1 MSRRHQGPRTGRKR
15 VAGSSLLIPALVTA
29 WPALAQVPALPA
41 VPAPGGDPG
50 LVALLLRQA
59 RYWRNQ
65 GQYDKAQTAV
75 EQAVQVAPNDRDV
88 LQAEGDLQASSGNLE
103 AARRTQAILSRV
115 APGSRQ
121 LEALDRALQ
130 VRAIDPAT
138 LSGIRASGAAG
149 DNEAAVSGYRAI
161 FGSNPPPPE
170 LALEYYQSL
179 AGTQKGWQEAR
190 NGLAGIV
197 TRDPEDLQAQL
208 AYAQVLTFREPTRA
222 QGIGR
227 LQGLAALSGRS
238 PAVAS
243 SAAQDWRQ
251 ALLWLPNSKDS
262 IPAFQK
268 WLQAHPDDAVIIER
282 SRNTTVQAPADL
294 VGTARSNG
302 FNALAAGRLDDAAK
316 QFSDALA
323 RAPNDPDALGGLG
336 LVRARQNRT
345 AEAAQSLR
353 RAIATDPAHASRWQ
367 PALDG
372 LATSEDYA
380 AAHELI
386 AHGRYDEAQ
395 QKLEALIHRGGD
407 TTGAQLMLADM
418 QQKRGRNDAAGNGF
432 RTILAAHPDNPDA
445 LLGLAR
451 LEMSAGQAAKARS
464 LLDRLGGRRA
474 RDVAQI
480 EAQQTDDLADQ
491 SGSLDDRIA
500 ALQDAV
506 GRTGSDPW
514 MRLRL
519 AQALLKADRRSDAQS
534 VMAVIGQTA
543 NPSAAALQAGILFAG
558 QTNDLGTAR
567 ALLARLPVRS
577 RTPDTQAVAD
587 QVALDAEIDAAEADG
602 SAGHG
607 RLVALA
613 QQPDPTGARGV
624 QIAQALMRLGD
635 KAAAGRALRLGIQ
648 ATPSPRPA
656 QRLAY
661 AGSMLGMD
669 NSKGARAMLAA
680 LDSQLAARGA
690 ALTPDQD
697 AARKRLV
704 AGLAVVD
711 SDRLNEQGRQAEAYD
726 RLAPVLAADP
736 DAVAPTLAM
745 ARLYQSDQRPR
756 KALALDLAVLE
767 RSPSD
772 LDAHLAAVQAAVDCG
787 DLNQAASL
795 ARNALVIDP
804 QDPRA
809 WLAAAAVHRARNN
822 GRAALADL
830 AHAREVRRQQLGLDP
845 NTRINDAIASD
856 TPVDENPFRRTTA
869 ASNSVDLVTDS
880 DDTDPDGLGG
890 KATEVSVVTSPK
902 AAPDAML
909 GNIESQID
917 TLQTQMAPS
926 LDVDIGLRSRSGSGG
941 LDSLTQATVPIVAS
955 LPVGVGSAHWFAGL
969 TPTVLSSGSLDQAAT
984 TISRFG
990 TLALHPSDLDTN
1002 GSSNQAGV
1010 AFDAGYANSWLSAD
1024 AGSSPLGFR
1033 IANVLGGL
1041 ELSPKLTPNLTLR
1054 LTGERRAVTDS
1065 VLSYAGL
1072 HDPGSDSV
1080 WGGVTRSRGHAQI
1093 ELANREAVFYAGGG
1107 YSVLDGTHV
1116 ASNSEIEAGIG
1127 GSIQVWHQD
1136 DQRVRIGIDVTYF
1149 GYDKNLRY
1157 FTLGQGGYF
1166 SPQSY
1171 IAAVVPVTWNGKS
1184 GPWSWTAAGS
1194 VGYQNYTEHSS
1205 AYYPDDPGLQAALE
1219 DSNATL
1225 TSYAGRSV
1233 SGLAGSANG
1242 KVEYQLT
1249 SSLRLG
1255 ATAFY
1260 QRAGDWDEA
1269 QALLTA
1275 RYSFSGNP

>member
-1 MSRRHQGPRTGRKR
+1 MSRRRQAPGIGRKR
-15 VAGSSLLIPALVTA
+15 AVGGSLLIPALVTA
-29 WPALAQVPALPA
+29 WPALAQVATPPA
-41 VPAPGGDPG
+41 VITPVETPG
-50 LVALLLRQA
+50 LVTLLLRQA

-65 GQYDKAQTAV
+65 GQYDKAQIAV
-75 EQAVQVAPNDRDV
+75 DRAVQVAPNDRDV

-138 LSGIRASGAAG
+138 LSGIRASGVAG
-149 DNEAAVSGYRAI
+149 DNQAAVSGYRAI
-161 FGSNPPPPE
+161 FGNNPPPPE

-179 AGTQKGWQEAR
+179 AGTQKGWPEAR
-190 NGLAGIV
+190 SGLAAIV
-197 TRDPEDLQAQL
+197 ARDPEDLQAQL

-227 LQGLAALSGRS
+227 LQGLAALAGRS

-243 SAAQDWRQ
+243 SAAQDLRQ
-251 ALLWLPNSKDS
+251 ALLWLPSSKDS

-268 WLQAHPDDAVIIER
+268 WLQAHPDDTVIAER

-294 VGTARSNG
+294 VGTDRSNG
-302 FNALAAGRLDDAAK
+302 FNALASGRLDDAAA
-316 QFSDALA
+316 QFTAALI

-353 RAIATDPAHASRWQ
+353 QAIAADRAHASRWQ

-386 AHGRYDEAQ
+386 AHGRNDEAQ
-395 QKLEALIHRGGD
+395 QKLESLIRHGGD
-407 TTGAQLMLADM
+407 TTGAQLMLADL
-418 QQKRGRNDAAGNGF
+418 QQKRGRNDAAGNSF

-451 LEMSAGQAAKARS
+451 LEMHAGQAAKARS

-480 EAQQTDDLADQ
+480 EAQQTDNPAGQ
-491 SGSLDDRIA
+491 SGSLDERIA

-506 GRTGSDPW
+506 GRNGGDPW
-514 MRLRL
+514 LRLRL
-519 AQALLKADRRSDAQS
+519 AQALLKADRHREAQS
-534 VMAVIGQTA
+534 VMAVIGQMA
-543 NPSAAALQAGILFAG
+543 NPPATALQAGILFAG
-558 QTNDLGTAR
+558 QANDLGTAR

-587 QVALDAEIDAAEADG
+587 QVALDAEINGAEADG

-613 QQPDPTGARGV
+613 QRPDPTGARGI
-624 QIAQALMRLGD
+624 QIAQALVRLGD
-635 KAAAGRALRLGIQ
+635 KAAAGRALQLGIQ
-648 ATPSPRPA
+648 AVPSPMPA

-661 AGSMLGMD
+661 AGSMLGMG
-669 NSKGARAMLAA
+669 NTKGARTMLAA
-680 LDSQLAARGA
+680 LDSQLAVRGSV
-690 ALTPDQD
+690 LTPDQD

-711 SDRLNEQGRQAEAYD
+711 SDRLNEQGQQADAYD

-736 DAVAPTLAM
+736 DAVASNLAL

-787 DLNQAASL
+787 DLTQAAAL
-795 ARNALVIDP
+795 ARDALVIDP
-804 QDPRA
+804 EDPRA

-822 GRAALADL
+822 GRAALGDL
-830 AHAREVRRQQLGLDP
+830 AHAREVRRQQLGLDR
-845 NTRINDAIASD
+845 NTAINDAVASD
-856 TPVDENPFRRTTA
+856 TSVDGNPFRRRA
-869 ASNSVDLVTDS
+869 ASNSVDLVTES
-880 DDTDPDGLGG
+880 DGTDPDGLGG
-890 KATEVSVVTSPK
+890 NAAEVSVATSPK

-909 GNIESQID
+909 GTIESQID
-917 TLQTQMAPS
+917 TLQTQMSPS
-926 LDVDIGLRSRSGSGG
+926 MDVDIGLRSRSGSGG
-941 LDSLTQATVPIVAS
+941 LDSLTQATVPIVAT

-969 TPTVLSSGSLDQAAT
+969 TPTVLSSGSMDQAAT
-984 TISRFG
+984 TLSRFG
-990 TLALHPSDLDTN
+990 TLALHPSDLDTS

-1010 AFDAGYANSWLSAD
+1010 AFEAGYANSWLSAD
-1024 AGSSPLGFR
+1024 AASSPLGFR
-1033 IANVLGGL
+1033 IANVLGSL

-1072 HDPGSDSV
+1072 HDPGSNSV

-1107 YSVLDGTHV
+1107 YSMLNGTHV

-1171 IAAVVPVTWNGKS
+1171 IAAVVPVTWSGKS
-1184 GPWSWTAAGS
+1184 GSWSWTAAGS

-1205 AYYPDDPGLQAALE
+1205 AYYPDDPGLQTALE
-1219 DSNATL
+1219 NSSATL

-1255 ATAFY
+1255 ATASY